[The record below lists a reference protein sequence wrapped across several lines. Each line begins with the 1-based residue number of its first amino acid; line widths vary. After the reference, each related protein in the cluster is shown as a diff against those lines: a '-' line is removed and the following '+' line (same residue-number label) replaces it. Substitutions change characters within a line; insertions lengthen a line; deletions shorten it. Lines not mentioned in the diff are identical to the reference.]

1 MATTPRA
8 PVVAHVCDD
17 IACRL
22 AGAERICDELAA
34 RHGPAGTDGTDGET
48 TWLRS
53 PCLGQC
59 ERAPAVM
66 VTAAGPGARAHV
78 QGGLFGADDVLD
90 LLTTVRLSP
99 DIDPDVVDAG
109 QLAPQAGDPS
119 LRLLK
124 RVGRVDPTSLDAYRD
139 DGGYRALHKAL
150 AMGPQAVIDEVTAAR
165 LVGRG
170 GAAFPTGRKW
180 AAVAGQPATPR
191 YLVCNADESEPGTFK
206 DRVILEHDPFALVE
220 SMTIA
225 GFAVGA
231 SRGYLYLR
239 GEYPLARTRLAA
251 AIDQARRADL
261 LGDDVAG
268 SGWSFDIEL
277 RIGAGAYIAGE
288 ETALFESIEGGR
300 PEPRNKP
307 PFPVEVGLF
316 GKPTAVNN
324 VETLV
329 NLPLVLH
336 DGGAVYATLG
346 TEGSTGPKL
355 FCISGHVARPGVYET
370 EFGSTLG
377 DLIELAGGVPGNRR
391 IQAILLGGAAGAFV
405 GRDALGTR
413 MTFEGTRA
421 AGATLGSG
429 VVMVFDETADLPGT
443 LRRIAAFF
451 RDESCGQCVPCR
463 VGTVRQEELL
473 ARLAAGRPMGS
484 VDAEVALFDDLA
496 RAMRDASIC
505 GLGQTASS
513 AIESA
518 IKGWARPLRGDRR
531 MSTPDISRIYTELP
545 ARPTR
550 VPEAPPQPE
559 VPVVELSIDGAPV
572 SVPAGSTILEAARSE
587 GVDTPTLCYLEN
599 LTPVNV
605 CRVCVV
611 EVTGSR
617 VLVPACSRRVE
628 AGMEVQTDSERVRH
642 SRRLV
647 LELLGSSVDLS
658 LAGPA
663 EPDGDL
669 ARYAD
674 RYGADA
680 TRFGPPRR
688 RPPRPASATRAS
700 LATTTRPRRA
710 GPAAA
715 ETVAQPVK
723 VDNDLYVRDYSRCI
737 LCYKC
742 VEACGEDAQNTF
754 AIAVAGRGLRRA
766 DLDRVRRRAA
776 GVRLRL
782 LRQLHRRLPDGRPD
796 VQVRA
801 RHARGRHMGTRAQT
815 VTDTIC
821 PYCGVGCTLSLHVQD
836 NAIVKVTSP
845 ARFVGDR
852 RPPVRQ
858 GPLRLRVRPAAAEGL
873 APARG
878 PAASVRASHPRP
890 PARSGR

>member
-1 MATTPRA
+1 MDLHVVGPAATPEERAAIDAVLDPEIGTPRSGWAGGTRDTAVDGHVAHGGHEARARRDLLLPALEAAAGRMGWVSRGALNHVSRRLAVPPAEAFGVASFYALLPTTPRA

-59 ERAPAVM
+59 ERSPAVM

-251 AIDQARRADL
+251 AIDQARRTDL

-405 GRDALGTR
+405 GREALGTR

-505 GLGQTASS
+505 GLGQTAST

-518 IKGWARPLRGDRR
+518 IKGGL
-531 MSTPDISRIYTELP
+531 
-545 ARPTR
+545 
-550 VPEAPPQPE
+550 VHFEA
-559 VPVVELSIDGAPV
+559 IGA
-572 SVPAGSTILEAARSE
+572 
-587 GVDTPTLCYLEN
+587 
-599 LTPVNV
+599 
-605 CRVCVV
+605 
-611 EVTGSR
+611 
-617 VLVPACSRRVE
+617 
-628 AGMEVQTDSERVRH
+628 
-642 SRRLV
+642 
-647 LELLGSSVDLS
+647 
-658 LAGPA
+658 
-663 EPDGDL
+663 
-669 ARYAD
+669 
-674 RYGADA
+674 
-680 TRFGPPRR
+680 
-688 RPPRPASATRAS
+688 
-700 LATTTRPRRA
+700 
-710 GPAAA
+710 
-715 ETVAQPVK
+715 
-723 VDNDLYVRDYSRCI
+723 
-737 LCYKC
+737 
-742 VEACGEDAQNTF
+742 
-754 AIAVAGRGLRRA
+754 
-766 DLDRVRRRAA
+766 
-776 GVRLRL
+776 
-782 LRQLHRRLPDGRPD
+782 
-796 VQVRA
+796 
-801 RHARGRHMGTRAQT
+801 
-815 VTDTIC
+815 
-821 PYCGVGCTLSLHVQD
+821 
-836 NAIVKVTSP
+836 
-845 ARFVGDR
+845 
-852 RPPVRQ
+852 
-858 GPLRLRVRPAAAEGL
+858 
-873 APARG
+873 
-878 PAASVRASHPRP
+878 
-890 PARSGR
+890 